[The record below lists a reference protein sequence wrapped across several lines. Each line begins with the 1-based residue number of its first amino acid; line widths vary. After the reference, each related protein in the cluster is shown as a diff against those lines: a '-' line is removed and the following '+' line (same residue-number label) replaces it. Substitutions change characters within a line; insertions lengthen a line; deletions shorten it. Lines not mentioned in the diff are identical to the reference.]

1 MRCVLAD
8 PLPTGSKPDT
18 WSPGLWLPV
27 RITAMESGIL
37 LAGQTP
43 SPKHVA
49 KPGVEP
55 LHIKV
60 TRFFRRSRENV
71 IGRGSFRGIPGK
83 AGRLLAPLSIAASL
97 MVASVTAR
105 AEQQWKTDAGQQPVF
120 TAALYTDDNARIVVS
135 CRMSTY
141 LSPEVSLTIVPPGKP
156 EGADSA
162 EAQTTFQTK
171 EKAYQVKL
179 TRIGVSEGQAAAWR
193 WDVLGPVAM
202 KAMRELA
209 DAADEN
215 PLTVT
220 LPGYKPVTFTS
231 GYENSSAFRDTVLRC
246 APSVVR
252 ARRQAATSNLQSL
265 LTLEGDANDRCR
277 GGGVDDVWAACA
289 ERTEYV
295 EALHVR
301 GMCYGKQGQ
310 IGADMVWHR
319 CGPGSIR

>member
-1 MRCVLAD
+1 MVCN
-8 PLPTGSKPDT
+8 
-18 WSPGLWLPV
+18 SPHG
-27 RITAMESGIL
+27 
-37 LAGQTP
+37 
-43 SPKHVA
+43 
-49 KPGVEP
+49 
-55 LHIKV
+55 
-60 TRFFRRSRENV
+60 
-71 IGRGSFRGIPGK
+71 GRGTV
-83 AGRLLAPLSIAASL
+83 GRLLALFLLAASFIAPG
-97 MVASVTAR
+97 VKAR
-105 AEQQWKTDAGQQPVF
+105 AAQQWKTEAGQQPVF
-120 TAALYTDDNARIVVS
+120 TAALYTDDYARIVVS

-141 LSPEVSLTIVPPGKP
+141 LSPEVSLTIVPPGKSDGQ
-156 EGADSA
+156 EST
-162 EAQTTFQTK
+162 ETQTTFQTK
-171 EKAYQVKL
+171 EKAYQAKL
-179 TRIGVSEGQAAAWR
+179 TRIGISEGQAAAWR
-193 WDVLGPVAM
+193 WDALGPVAM

-231 GYENSSAFRDTVLRC
+231 GYENSSAFRDTVQRC

-295 EALHVR
+295 EALHAH

-319 CGPGSIR
+319 CGPGSIH